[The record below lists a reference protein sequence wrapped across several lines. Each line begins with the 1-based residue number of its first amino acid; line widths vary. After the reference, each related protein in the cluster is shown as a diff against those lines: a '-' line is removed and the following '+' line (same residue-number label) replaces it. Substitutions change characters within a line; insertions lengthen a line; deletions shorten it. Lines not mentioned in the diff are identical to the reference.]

1 MIKCLGCGAILQD
14 KLPLEEGYTKDLNNK
29 LCERCFNIK
38 HYNKYV
44 KMPNKDYS
52 KIIKDIDKRGDLILL
67 VTDFLSL
74 YNLDE
79 IEISSPVIL
88 VFTKADLMP
97 RGIDKERLINKI
109 KCKLNVIDRVCV
121 SSKNNY
127 NLDLLY
133 EKIVKNK
140 KSADVYV
147 IGYTNVGKSTLINKF
162 LKNYGMSMSELTVSN
177 LPSTTLG
184 VVENKV
190 DEEITLIDTPGLL
203 DNGSLVLKADEN
215 LLKKITPKKEIRP
228 ISFQIKKWTSLL
240 IEDFLRLDLD
250 DTNIVCFMSNNLD
263 IRRVY
268 KNKECLWKK
277 HEIDVIKNSD
287 LVIKGLGFITFKKD
301 VHIVLW
307 LKDDISYL
315 IRKTII

>member
-147 IGYTNVGKSTLINKF
+147 IGYTNAGKSSLINK
-162 LKNYGMSMSELTVSN
+162 LVKNYGGFLGEITESN
-177 LPSTTLG
+177 LPSTTLDKIF
-184 VVENKV
+184 VKV
-190 DEEITLIDTPGLL
+190 NDNLTLIDTPGLL
-203 DNGSLVLKADEN
+203 DNESMVLEASAF
-215 LLKKITPKKEIRP
+215 LLKKIVPRKEIRP
-228 ISFQIKKWTSLL
+228 LSFQVKGFQSLI
-240 IEDFLRLDLD
+240 IEDFMKVDMV
-250 DTNIVCFMSNNLD
+250 DTNIVCYMSNDLD
-263 IRRVY
+263 VRRIY
-268 KNKECLWKK
+268 KSKSSLLKRYDLN
-277 HEIDVIKNSD
+277 INKNSD
-287 LVIKGLGFITFKKD
+287 LVIKGVGFISFKKD
-301 VHIVLW
+301 SKITLW
-307 LKDDISYL
+307 LKDNIGFL
-315 IRKTII
+315 IRDSII